1 MFALKICKVSG
12 KCLSKLTQSPPD
24 LGRKMDMSAR
34 YLVIVVVFP
43 SKTETRCERVASFR
57 RRGQWLN
64 GGRIALPPVFGLGPE
79 GGRPCV
85 IFDFFFL
92 NSFHILFPF
101 PLSPFFFCSLSWC
114 ETWRRRSSG
123 KLMLRGI
130 PASRL
135 EHLLLGEDLAFK
147 FSLSE
152 VFLLMAKFKGDGNWH
167 RIVMFYAAYTCW
179 YKKKCVLVC
188 FVQ

>member
-57 RRGQWLN
+57 RRGQWLS

-85 IFDFFFL
+85 IFDFFFIFFSH
-92 NSFHILFPF
+92 SFSFSA
-101 PLSPFFFCSLSWC
+101 LSFFFLLPV
-114 ETWRRRSSG
+114 
-123 KLMLRGI
+123 LMRNLKKVLRQI
-130 PASRL
+130 NVAWNSR
-135 EHLLLGEDLAFK
+135 
-147 FSLSE
+147 FSP
-152 VFLLMAKFKGDGNWH
+152 
-167 RIVMFYAAYTCW
+167 
-179 YKKKCVLVC
+179 
-188 FVQ
+188 

>member
-57 RRGQWLN
+57 RRGQWLS

-85 IFDFFFL
+85 IFDFFL
-92 NSFHILFPF
+92 YSFHILFPF

-114 ETWRRRSSG
+114 ETWRRSSG

-152 VFLLMAKFKGDGNWH
+152 VFLLMARF
-167 RIVMFYAAYTCW
+167 
-179 YKKKCVLVC
+179 
-188 FVQ
+188 